1 MLMKKSKNNK
11 GISLIGIILS
21 MLMLILVVFLVYE
34 IFYIDVFD
42 INWQENKNPIESIS
56 EAIENFT
63 SDRASII
70 QNNNDS
76 NIEKIEPLIN
86 ENSNNYAKEISTNHY
101 YYNQLDEYAKI
112 IYDGIESNIDNMKS
126 GTYKIDFGTKF
137 NTLVNQSDGEHKLNI
152 AFQSAW
158 NAFTYDYPE
167 VFYIDVSKLILTTR
181 TTSIGSFSTH
191 KVSLSNDSYENYFT
205 ENISSRE
212 DILAKERY
220 LESAKQKIIE
230 SLNGYS
236 KYDQIKYIHNWLI
249 DNLKYDTTYK
259 KEDIHNVYG
268 ALAKREV
275 VCEGYARTLKYLL
288 DGLEI
293 ENVLVSGTATNSNN
307 STESHAWN
315 YVKLNDKWY
324 AIDVTWDDPIIKGGG
339 LLSDKLRYQYFL
351 KGADNFLKN
360 HNEDGYLSQ
369 NSMKFEFPKLDNKD
383 YNK

>member
-1 MLMKKSKNNK
+1 MKKSKNNK
-11 GISLIGIILS
+11 GISLIEIILS

-152 AFQSAW
+152 AIQSAW

-212 DILAKERY
+212 DILAKEKY
-220 LESAKQKIIE
+220 LESAKQKIIK

-339 LLSDKLRYQYFL
+339 VLSDKLRYQYFL

-360 HNEDGYLSQ
+360 HNENGYLSQ

>member
-1 MLMKKSKNNK
+1 MKKSKNNK

-56 EAIENFT
+56 ETIENFT

-212 DILAKERY
+212 DILAKEKY

-339 LLSDKLRYQYFL
+339 VLSDKLRYQYFL

>member
-1 MLMKKSKNNK
+1 MKKLKNNN
-11 GISLIGIILS
+11 GISLIGIILL
-21 MLMLILVVFLVYE
+21 MLILILVVFLVYE
-34 IFYIDVFD
+34 IVYVDVFD

-56 EAIENFT
+56 EAIGNFA
-63 SDRASII
+63 SDKASII

-86 ENSNNYAKEISTNHY
+86 ENSNNSVKKISTNHY

-137 NTLVNQSDGEHKLNI
+137 NTLLNQSDGEHKLNI

-167 VFYIDVSKLILTTR
+167 IFYIDVSKLILTTK

-191 KVSLSNDSYENYFT
+191 KVSLSNDSNENYFT

-212 DILAKERY
+212 DILAKEKY
-220 LESAKQKIIE
+220 LESVKQKIIE
-230 SLNGYS
+230 SLKEYS

-339 LLSDKLRYQYFL
+339 VLSDKLRYQYFL

-369 NSMKFEFPKLDNKD
+369 NSMKFEFPKLYNKD

>member
-1 MLMKKSKNNK
+1 MKKSKNNK

-42 INWQENKNPIESIS
+42 INWQENKNLIESIS

-112 IYDGIESNIDNMKS
+112 IYDGIETNIDNMKS

-212 DILAKERY
+212 DILAKEKY

-339 LLSDKLRYQYFL
+339 VHSDKLRYQYFL
-351 KGADNFLKN
+351 KGADNFVKN
-360 HNEDGYLSQ
+360 HNENGYLSQ

>member
-1 MLMKKSKNNK
+1 MKKSKNNK

-112 IYDGIESNIDNMKS
+112 IYDGIETNIDNMKS

-212 DILAKERY
+212 DILAKEKY
-220 LESAKQKIIE
+220 LESAKQ
-230 SLNGYS
+230 
-236 KYDQIKYIHNWLI
+236 
-249 DNLKYDTTYK
+249 
-259 KEDIHNVYG
+259 
-268 ALAKREV
+268 
-275 VCEGYARTLKYLL
+275 
-288 DGLEI
+288 
-293 ENVLVSGTATNSNN
+293 
-307 STESHAWN
+307 
-315 YVKLNDKWY
+315 
-324 AIDVTWDDPIIKGGG
+324 
-339 LLSDKLRYQYFL
+339 
-351 KGADNFLKN
+351 
-360 HNEDGYLSQ
+360 
-369 NSMKFEFPKLDNKD
+369 
-383 YNK
+383 

>member
-1 MLMKKSKNNK
+1 MKKSKNSN
-11 GISLIGIILS
+11 GISLIGIILL
-21 MLMLILVVFLVYE
+21 MLILILVVFLVYE
-34 IFYIDVFD
+34 IVYVDVFD

-63 SDRASII
+63 SNKASII

-86 ENSNNYAKEISTNHY
+86 ENINNSVKEIATNHY

-126 GTYKIDFGTKF
+126 GTYKIDFATKF
-137 NTLVNQSDGEHKLNI
+137 NTLLNQSDGEHKLNI

-191 KVSLSNDSYENYFT
+191 KVSLSNDSNENYFT
-205 ENISSRE
+205 ENISSKE
-212 DILAKERY
+212 DILAKEKY
-220 LESAKQKIIE
+220 LESTKQKIIE

-339 LLSDKLRYQYFL
+339 VLSDKLRYQYFL

-369 NSMKFEFPKLDNKD
+369 NSMKFEFPKLDDED

>member
-1 MLMKKSKNNK
+1 MKKSKNNK

-101 YYNQLDEYAKI
+101 YHNQLDEYAKI

-212 DILAKERY
+212 DILAKEKY

-339 LLSDKLRYQYFL
+339 VLSDKLRYQYFL

>member
-1 MLMKKSKNNK
+1 MKKYKNNK

>member
-1 MLMKKSKNNK
+1 MKKSKNNN
-11 GISLIGIILS
+11 GISLIGIILL
-21 MLMLILVVFLVYE
+21 MLILILVVFLVYE
-34 IFYIDVFD
+34 IVYVDVFD

-56 EAIENFT
+56 EAIENFA
-63 SDRASII
+63 SDKASII

-86 ENSNNYAKEISTNHY
+86 ENSNNSVKEISTNHY

-137 NTLVNQSDGEHKLNI
+137 NTLLNQSDGEQKLNI

-191 KVSLSNDSYENYFT
+191 KVSLSNDSNENYFT

-212 DILAKERY
+212 DILAKEKY

-230 SLNGYS
+230 SLKGYS

-288 DGLEI
+288 DELEI

-339 LLSDKLRYQYFL
+339 VLSDKLRYQYFL

>member
-1 MLMKKSKNNK
+1 MKKSKNNK

-112 IYDGIESNIDNMKS
+112 IYDGIETNIDNMKS

-212 DILAKERY
+212 DILAKEKY

-268 ALAKREV
+268 ARAKREV

-339 LLSDKLRYQYFL
+339 VLSDKLRYQYFL

>member
-1 MLMKKSKNNK
+1 MKKSKNNK

-112 IYDGIESNIDNMKS
+112 IYDGIETNIDNMKS

-158 NAFTYDYPE
+158 NAFIYDYPE

-212 DILAKERY
+212 DILAKEKY

-339 LLSDKLRYQYFL
+339 VLSDKLRYQYFL

-360 HNEDGYLSQ
+360 HNENGYLSQ

>member
-1 MLMKKSKNNK
+1 MKKSKNNK

-21 MLMLILVVFLVYE
+21 MLVLILVVFLVYE

-112 IYDGIESNIDNMKS
+112 IYDGIETNIDNMKS

-212 DILAKERY
+212 DILAKEKY

-339 LLSDKLRYQYFL
+339 VLSDKLRYQYFL

-360 HNEDGYLSQ
+360 HNENGYLSQ